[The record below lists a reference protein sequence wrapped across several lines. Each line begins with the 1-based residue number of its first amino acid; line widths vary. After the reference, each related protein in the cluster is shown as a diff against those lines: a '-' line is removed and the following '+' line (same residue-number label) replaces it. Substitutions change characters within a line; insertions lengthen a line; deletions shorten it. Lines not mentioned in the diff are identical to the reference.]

1 VAGRGNG
8 DGHANGNGD
17 DTRPAT
23 AAALAAKTPK
33 ARRGPGGPVHEI
45 VPSQHVRA
53 NSPDVLIR
61 LARSGAGVVAVADFF
76 AEPYLVRG
84 ELQRILPAWCL
95 PDAQC
100 WAVFPGRRL
109 MPAKTRAFIDMLAR
123 TMSTCSQAVD
133 ASAAKLDVPPGRFR
147 VG

>member
-1 VAGRGNG
+1 VTG
-8 DGHANGNGD
+8 
-17 DTRPAT
+17 T
-23 AAALAAKTPK
+23 KT
-33 ARRGPGGPVHEI
+33 RRGGEAPAHEI
-45 VPSQHVRA
+45 LPSQHVRA

-100 WAVFPGRRL
+100 WAVFPSRRL
-109 MPAKTRAFIDMLAR
+109 MPAKTRAFIDMMAR
-123 TMSTCSQAVD
+123 TMSACSEAVD
-133 ASAAKLDVPPGRFR
+133 KSAPSVNAAPGRFR